1 MPTLMSVPHGRYVRP
16 EEQFRVRYPGSEW
29 GTAVNEPFVG
39 ADDKLANGALLRVA
53 V

>member
-1 MPTLMSVPHGRYVRP
+1 MCA
-16 EEQFRVRYPGSEW
+16 EQAPNG